1 MSLTLIV
8 VSIVFIVVALVAVVG
23 RLIDASGEGGAGPR

>member
-8 VSIVFIVVALVAVVG
+8 VSIVFVVVGLVAVVG
-23 RLIDASGEGGAGPR
+23 RLIDGFGEEGAGRK

>member
-8 VSIVFIVVALVAVVG
+8 VSIVFVVVGLVAVAG
-23 RLIDASGEGGAGPR
+23 RLIDSSGEEGADRR

>member
-8 VSIVFIVVALVAVVG
+8 VSIVFIVVALVAVFG
-23 RLIDASGEGGAGPR
+23 RLIDNSGEDGADRR